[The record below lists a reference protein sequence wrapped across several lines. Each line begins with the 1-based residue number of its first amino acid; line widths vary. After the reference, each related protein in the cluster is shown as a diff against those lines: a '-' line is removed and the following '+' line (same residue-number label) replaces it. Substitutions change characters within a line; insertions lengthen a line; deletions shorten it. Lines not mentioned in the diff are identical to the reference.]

1 MVKSYNVF
9 MRKKEPKIVK
19 GVRLSKDMIELI
31 EKKSMKS
38 GKPFS
43 EVIRLAIKK
52 DLGKRKRA
60 KAK

>member
-1 MVKSYNVF
+1 MK
-9 MRKKEPKIVK
+9 RKEPKIVK

-60 KAK
+60 KAR

>member
-19 GVRLSKDMIELI
+19 GVRLSKNMIELI
-31 EKKSMKS
+31 ERKSIKS
-38 GKPFS
+38 SKTFS

-60 KAK
+60 KEK

>member
-1 MVKSYNVF
+1 

-38 GKPFS
+38 GKYFS